1 MILEEKVTREECVV
15 KGPFQDYSPRNMC
28 QLNECEVG
36 TEASMLLYERTVR
49 RTFVSSG
56 PSVE

>member
-1 MILEEKVTREECVV
+1 MTREECVV
-15 KGPFQDYSPRNMC
+15 KGPFQDCSPTNMC

-36 TEASMLLYERTVR
+36 AEASMLLCEQTVH